1 MGASEK
7 TPVPN
12 GWRLPLPFEN
22 RRGVGC
28 LETGRLLTSM
38 REAPGFPLEGLS
50 SVPSRG
56 LAAFLAGLLFKE
68 LPVCEGRSEGIGLSF
83 ASTPFSKNTQLDP
96 WWQSLAQ
103 TRTMFVLFSPCPLLC
118 GYSRRTL
125 EGDPLR
131 RGWLRPVGSP
141 GSTHFGC
148 LLLRP
153 CSL

>member
-1 MGASEK
+1 MTNCGASEK
-7 TPVPN
+7 TPIPN
-12 GWRLPLPFEN
+12 GWRLPPPFEN
-22 RRGVGC
+22 WRGVGY

-38 REAPGFPLEGLS
+38 KEEMHAPGFPLEGLFS
-50 SVPSRG
+50 FASHG
-56 LAAFLAGLLFKE
+56 LFEEIL
-68 LPVCEGRSEGIGLSF
+68 VCEGRSEGIGLSF

-103 TRTMFVLFSPCPLLC
+103 TGAMFVLFSPCPLLC
-118 GYSRRTL
+118 GYSHRTL

-131 RGWLRPVGSP
+131 RGWLRPLGSP
-141 GSTHFGC
+141 GPTHFGC